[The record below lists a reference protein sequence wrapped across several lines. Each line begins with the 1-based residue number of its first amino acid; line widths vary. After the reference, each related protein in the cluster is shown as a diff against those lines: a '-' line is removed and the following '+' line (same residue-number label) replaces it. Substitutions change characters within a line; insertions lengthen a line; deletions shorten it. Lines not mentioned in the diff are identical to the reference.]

1 MKIEPGIGL
10 GEIKYGIN
18 EDDLISLLGKPDRIE
33 ESEYVEGTGN
43 WHRELWYS
51 HRNISFT
58 FDLEDNYRLG
68 LITIMGSGY
77 PLFGKELFGLPQN
90 IVRSFVAKA
99 TKEIPKY
106 EDWTWDEDETHECLD
121 HNGLGILFWFN
132 AGCLSEMQ
140 CSYLFEE
147 DNETVI
153 WP

>member
-1 MKIEPGIGL
+1 MNIEPGIGL
-10 GEIKYGIN
+10 GEIKYGIK
-18 EDDLISLLGKPDRIE
+18 EDDLIALLGKPDRIE
-33 ESEYVEGTGN
+33 ESEYVEGSGD
-43 WHRELWYS
+43 WHRQLWYS

-58 FDLEDNYRLG
+58 FDLEDDYRLG
-68 LITIMGSGY
+68 VITIMGSGY
-77 PLFGKELFGLPQN
+77 PLYGKELFGLPQN
-90 IVRSFVAKA
+90 TVKSFVAKA

-106 EDWTWDEDETHECLD
+106 EDWTWDEDETHECLE

-140 CSYLFEE
+140 CSYLFEA